1 MTREM
6 TSYKRAGKY
15 HRAENKKTANE
26 FFKSVGIIVSKTVN
40 TYRKVVAIKRDVS
53 DKFVSFSEVLA
64 DKTAREGLFGE
75 DRGKGYCGTDT
86 DYIA

>member
-6 TSYKRAGKY
+6 TSCKRTGKY
-15 HRAENKKTANE
+15 HRVENKKTANE
-26 FFKSVGIIVSKTVN
+26 FFKSVGIIVSKTAD
-40 TYRKVVAIKRDVS
+40 TYRKVVAIKRNVS
-53 DKFVSFSEVLA
+53 DRYVALSEILA

-75 DRGKGYCGTDT
+75 DKGKGYCGTDK